1 MEWRPMSDLVSQL
14 LTQGHIDPL
23 LGVVIYF
30 LYKINTRLTIVET
43 RLEPIV
49 KEMQP

>member
-1 MEWRPMSDLVSQL
+1 MNDILTQLV
-14 LTQGHIDPL
+14 TQGHVDPL

-49 KEMQP
+49 KETQQ